1 MKWGIER
8 KLKEHSDMIDS
19 KIDSRIKPL
28 QDHIIKVDND
38 FQVYKLDCLDHR
50 RRQGDEI
57 KTIILSQQRSEVTQE
72 NTDKNV
78 QCIKNILET
87 YLPNLKDA
95 EEKRATKHQLK
106 EGALWIS
113 AVLGAILTGG
123 AVIMAIF
130 AYLNGYFVK

>member
-1 MKWGIER
+1 MEWGIDK
-8 KLKEHSDMIDS
+8 KLKEHSDMIESQIDS
-19 KIDSRIKPL
+19 KIRTL
-28 QDHIIKVDND
+28 QSHIAKVDND
-38 FQVYKLDCLDHR
+38 FQTYKLDCLDHR

-57 KTIILSQQRSEVTQE
+57 KVIILSQQRSEVSQE
-72 NTDKNV
+72 NTEKNV

-113 AVLGAILTGG
+113 AMLGAILTAGG
-123 AVIMAIF
+123 VIMAVV
-130 AYLNGYFVK
+130 AYFNGYFVK